1 MPWFRT
7 IRARYTLVFS
17 CLSLVFLAVV
27 TAAFLLISFIQS
39 SVGRYADGASLIQNA
54 DRDLYQSRLAL
65 TTLLTSAS
73 AEPAQQAIWRG
84 DTQSN
89 SSQAFQR
96 MQTFQKLTA
105 ELPEIVTYLQPFP
118 QLYQKWQQDND
129 KLLQQTGLSANEVRQ
144 ALADSE
150 QSFTELRAL
159 YDGSEELISKY
170 AAEEREQIDQLASQ
184 FKMTVTLISA
194 LVVVGSLV
202 MAWVA
207 PRRISDAIQTVTTD
221 VVQISSGD
229 GDLSRRINS
238 SRQDETGD
246 LSRALDEFIGKLA
259 SLISEVK
266 RGCLTV
272 QTEMQ
277 QMGMTAEQ
285 ASQLSLQQDQ
295 ALDMI
300 VTAIEEMSGATK
312 DVAHNAAETAHQ
324 VHDLTTVSAQG
335 EQALQDSTERLHQ
348 LSQQVQH
355 AAAVVAQLAS
365 QSEQIA
371 SVTDVI
377 QNVAEQ
383 TNLLALNA
391 AIEAARAGD
400 QGRGFA
406 VVADEVRSLAS
417 KTQQSTENIRLMIHQ
432 LQTGVAEVVNSIQD
446 GVVLAGSTEQLNTR
460 VSEAFHSIQ
469 QAASLI
475 EDHATQTASATE
487 QQSVVAEQ
495 ITQNLSHLSDMSKQ
509 LNQIAQRIQLTVQ
522 QTLGSSSE
530 LAGRV
535 KRFSV

>member
-1 MPWFRT
+1 M
-7 IRARYTLVFS
+7 
-17 CLSLVFLAVV
+17 
-27 TAAFLLISFIQS
+27 
-39 SVGRYADGASLIQNA
+39 
-54 DRDLYQSRLAL
+54 
-65 TTLLTSAS
+65 LTSAS

-118 QLYQKWQQDND
+118 QSYQKWQQEND

-170 AAEEREQIDQLASQ
+170 AAAEREQIDQLASQ

-202 MAWVA
+202 MAWIA

-238 SRQDETGD
+238 RRQDETGD

-324 VHDLTTVSAQG
+324 VHDLATVSAQG

-377 QNVAEQ
+377 QSVAEQ

-522 QTLGSSSE
+522 QTLGSSGE

>member
-170 AAEEREQIDQLASQ
+170 AAEERDQIDQLASQ

>member
-365 QSEQIA
+365 QSKQIA

>member
-1 MPWFRT
+1 MSWFRT
-7 IRARYTLVFS
+7 IRTRYTLVFS

-65 TTLLTSAS
+65 TTLLTNSS
-73 AEPAQQAIWRG
+73 AEPAQLAIWRG
-84 DTQSN
+84 DTESN
-89 SSQAFQR
+89 ASQAFQR

-105 ELPEIVTYLQPFP
+105 ELPEVVTYLQSFP
-118 QLYQKWQQDND
+118 QLYQTWQQDNHR
-129 KLLQQTGLSANEVRQ
+129 LLQRTGLSAAEIQQ

-150 QSFTELRAL
+150 QGFSQLRAL

-170 AAEEREQIDQLASQ
+170 AAAERTQIDQFASQ

-194 LVVVGSLV
+194 LVVIGSLV

-207 PRRISDAIQTVTTD
+207 PRRISDAIQNVTTD
-221 VVQISSGD
+221 VLQISSGD

-238 SRQDETGD
+238 KRQDETGE

-259 SLISEVK
+259 SLITEVK
-266 RGCLTV
+266 HGCLTV

-285 ASQLSLQQDQ
+285 ASQLSLQQDL

-324 VHDLTTVSAQG
+324 VHDLSAVSAQG
-335 EQALQDSTERLHQ
+335 QQALQDSTERLHQ

-355 AAAVVAQLAS
+355 AAVVVAQLAS

-377 QNVAEQ
+377 QSVAEQ

-417 KTQQSTENIRLMIHQ
+417 KTQQSTEDIRLMIHQ
-432 LQTGVAEVVNSIQD
+432 LQTGVAEVVSSIQD
-446 GVVLAGSTEQLNTR
+446 GVLLAGSTEQLNTR
-460 VSEAFHSIQ
+460 VSAAFYSIQ

-509 LNQIAQRIQLTVQ
+509 LNQIALRIQQTVQ
-522 QTLGSSSE
+522 QTLGSSDE

>member
-118 QLYQKWQQDND
+118 QSYQKWQQEND

-170 AAEEREQIDQLASQ
+170 AAAEREQIDQLASQ

-202 MAWVA
+202 MAWIA

-238 SRQDETGD
+238 RRQDETGD

-324 VHDLTTVSAQG
+324 VHDLATVSAQG

-377 QNVAEQ
+377 QSVAEQ

-522 QTLGSSSE
+522 QTLGSSGE